1 MMKVAIIGYS
11 GSGKST
17 LAREIGVVNDIP
29 VLHLDTVQFLP
40 NWQVKED
47 KEAFKEVSDFMARE
61 QWIIEGNYT
70 RYHQAQRLEEA
81 TWIIWLKFSR
91 WACLKRVIK
100 RYIKYQGTTRPDMA
114 KGCEEK
120 LDWEFITWVLY
131 KGRTRDKQ
139 QHYQNIVNR
148 YPDKM
153 TIIKNQRQLNKIKNV
168 MLKH

>member
-1 MMKVAIIGYS
+1 
-11 GSGKST
+11 
-17 LAREIGVVNDIP
+17 
-29 VLHLDTVQFLP
+29 
-40 NWQVKED
+40 
-47 KEAFKEVSDFMARE
+47 
-61 QWIIEGNYT
+61 
-70 RYHQAQRLEEA
+70 
-81 TWIIWLKFSR
+81 
-91 WACLKRVIK
+91 
-100 RYIKYQGTTRPDMA
+100 MA

-148 YPDKM
+148 YPYKM